1 MKTNA
6 TNERIKHQYFTFLV
20 EARRLNEQSV
30 DAVAKALD
38 RFETYTSRKDFKSFH
53 RQQAIAFKQHLANQL
68 NLRTKE
74 RLSKATVYSTLTALK
89 AFFLWLAGQP
99 GYKSRLQYSD
109 AEFFNLSLKD
119 TAIAKSIREPRV
131 PTIAQ
136 IRQTLDAM
144 PSTSAV
150 EKRNRALIAF
160 ILLTGARDNAVA
172 SMRLKHIDL
181 VERVVTHDPRDVR
194 VKFSKTFSTYF
205 FPVGSD
211 FEAIVAEWIEYLC
224 SVEGF
229 GPDDALF
236 PATAMVLGADG
247 NFLANGLRR
256 GCWATSAPIRAI
268 FKAAFEEA
276 GLSYYNP
283 HSLRKTLVRLGME
296 VCRTPEEL
304 KAWSQNL
311 GHDEVLTTFNSY
323 GEIPTHRQR
332 ELIRTTGEADRDE
345 VLALEL
351 GRNVLRT
358 MRKAVVS

>member
-1 MKTNA
+1 MKVNA

-38 RFETYTSRKDFKSFH
+38 RFETYTGRKDFKAFH
-53 RQQAIAFKQHLANQL
+53 RQQAIAFKQHLADQI

-74 RLSKATVYSTLTALK
+74 RLSKATIYSTLTALK
-89 AFFLWLAGQP
+89 GFFLWLAGQP

-119 TAIAKSIREPRV
+119 TAVAKSVREPRV
-131 PTIAQ
+131 PSIAQ
-136 IRQTLDAM
+136 VRHVLAAM
-144 PSTSAV
+144 PRTSAI

-172 SMRLKHIDL
+172 SMRLKHVDL

-205 FPVGSD
+205 FEVGSD
-211 FEAIVAEWIEYLC
+211 IEEIVVKW
-224 SVEGF
+224 VEHLRDVERF
-229 GPDDALF
+229 GPNDALF
-236 PATAMVLGADG
+236 PATSMAIAEDG
-247 NFLANGLRR
+247 NFVARGLRR
-256 GCWATSAPIRAI
+256 DCWATAAPIRAI
-268 FKAAFEEA
+268 FKAAFEQA
-276 GLSYYNP
+276 GMIYYNP

-311 GHDEVLTTFNSY
+311 GHDDVLTTFSSY
-323 GEIPTHRQR
+323 GQLPTHRQR
-332 ELIRTTGEADRDE
+332 DLIRAVAHARDDDE
-345 VLALEL
+345 LALEL
-351 GRNVLRT
+351 GRSALRT
-358 MRKAVVS
+358 MRSAAN

>member
-6 TNERIKHQYFTFLV
+6 ANERIKHQYFTFLV

-38 RFETYTSRKDFKSFH
+38 RFESYTSRKEFKAFH
-53 RQQAIAFKQHLANQL
+53 RQQAIAFKQHLAGQL

-74 RLSKATVYSTLTALK
+74 RLSKATVYSSLTALK
-89 AFFLWLAGQP
+89 AFFHWLAGQP

-119 TAIAKSIREPRV
+119 TAIAKSVREPRV

-136 IRQTLDAM
+136 VRQVLDTM
-144 PSTSAV
+144 PNTTAI

-172 SMRLKHIDL
+172 SMRLKHVDL

-205 FPVGSD
+205 FQVGSD
-211 FEAIVAEWIEYLC
+211 IEPIVVQWVEYLRT
-224 SVEGF
+224 VEGF
-229 GPDDALF
+229 GPNDALF
-236 PATAMVLGADG
+236 PATLMTIGPDG
-247 NFLANGLRR
+247 NFIANGLRR
-256 GCWATSAPIRAI
+256 DCWSTAAPIRAI

-276 GLSYYNP
+276 GLPYYNP
-283 HSLRKTLVRLGME
+283 HSLRKTLVRMGME

-323 GEIPTHRQR
+323 GEVPTHRQR
-332 ELIRTTGEADRDE
+332 DLIRATSNARDDDE
-345 VLALEL
+345 LALEL
-351 GRNVLRT
+351 GRSALRT
-358 MRKAVVS
+358 IRSAASA